1 VSAGPIGTHLARR
14 PSGATA
20 PADDFAQRRARM
32 VEGLRR
38 RGIADAALL
47 AAFAAVPRHL
57 FVDEALSGR
66 AYGDDA
72 LPIGHGQTLSQPF
85 IAARMIE
92 MLRLTRRDRVLEVGT
107 GSGYQSALLSRVA
120 GAVYSVERLPALAAR
135 ARDNWERAGVA
146 GINLMIGDGT
156 LGWEARSPFD
166 GIVVSAAAPSVPAPL
181 LAQLGAGGR
190 LVIPVGDAADQT
202 LRRHERG
209 DAGDRSEVA
218 ETCRFVPLIGAEGF
232 AE

>member
-1 VSAGPIGTHLARR
+1 
-14 PSGATA
+14 
-20 PADDFAQRRARM
+20 M

-38 RGIADAALL
+38 RGIADVAVL

-85 IAARMIE
+85 IAARMLE
-92 MLRLTRRDRVLEVGT
+92 LLGLTRSDRVLEIGT
-107 GSGYQSALLSRVA
+107 GSGYQSALLGRIA
-120 GAVYSVERLPALAAR
+120 GAVYSIERLPALAGR
-135 ARDNWERAGVA
+135 ARDNWDRAGVA
-146 GINLMIGDGT
+146 GVTLMVGDGT
-156 LGWEARSPFD
+156 LGWEARAPFNA
-166 GIVVSAAAPSVPAPL
+166 IVVSAAAPSVPASL
-181 LAQLGAGGR
+181 LAQLAPGGR
-190 LVIPVGDAADQT
+190 LVIPVGVGPDQT

-209 DAGDRSEVA
+209 DSGARSEIA